1 MVYRIGT
8 FCTILCAGLIVAS
21 GCSKKVLKVE
31 PQTTPAVQQSTP
43 KPQEALAQS
52 PSDSFVVADLDT
64 KMKGIF
70 VPIYFAFDK
79 SDLSEQS
86 INSLGKIAAFLQ
98 DNASVRIL
106 IEGNA
111 DELGSEEYNIG
122 LGEKRAKIA
131 KNYLVHYGIKDS
143 RIEVT
148 SYGKERPAVPNCP
161 PADDNCRSKNR
172 RDEWKALGK

>member
-1 MVYRIGT
+1 MVYRIGAS
-8 FCTILCAGLIVAS
+8 TILCAVLMFS
-21 GCSKKVLKVE
+21 FGCNKKVAKIE
-31 PQTTPAVQQSTP
+31 SQPGPAMQQAPAPQ
-43 KPQEALAQS
+43 AQKAFA
-52 PSDSFVVADLDT
+52 PSDSFVVADLDA
-64 KMKGIF
+64 KMKSIF

-79 SDLSEQS
+79 FDLSDKAIS
-86 INSLGKIAAFLQ
+86 ALGKIAAFLK
-98 DNASVRIL
+98 DNPSVRIL

-122 LGEKRAKIA
+122 LGERRARTA
-131 KNYLVHYGIKDS
+131 KNYLVAYGINDN
-143 RIEVT
+143 RLETT